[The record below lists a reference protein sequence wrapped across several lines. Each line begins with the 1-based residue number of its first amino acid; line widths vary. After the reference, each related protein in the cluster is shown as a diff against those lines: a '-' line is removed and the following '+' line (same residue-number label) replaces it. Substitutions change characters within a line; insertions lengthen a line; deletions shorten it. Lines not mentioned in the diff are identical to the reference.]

1 MPKYTNKNIFFKID
15 NTINKSFLTDYCAL
29 LFNDKGKPVYYIR
42 IVEKDANAFDNLTH
56 NSGLFNEI
64 HTEKDLKNYKI
75 YPMPNLNKD
84 TDMRRTTVYSVG
96 VGGSGKTYLAMLF
109 AKIYNQLYPENKI
122 YYFTCNPAA
131 SDSSIDAFDMEEI
144 IERVD
149 VRKFSR
155 EWYQTNERGELYAP
169 DSPLNNS
176 LQIFDDLDVLD
187 GEERKMMWKYI
198 TFTNESLR
206 KLDVSSYVMSHSP
219 SDGRITAKFLKE
231 LKIYVIYPSLNFRAC
246 QNDRVLYHYLK
257 YKPSEIYNLCNLPS
271 RWVWINETKRIVI
284 TENQIFRSSSL

>member
-1 MPKYTNKNIFFKID
+1 MPIYNNKNIYFQID
-15 NTINKSFLTDYCAL
+15 RTINKNHLTEYCAVL
-29 LFNDKGKPVYYIR
+29 IYEEGSKPNYYIR
-42 IVEKDANAFDNLTH
+42 VVEKDANIIESS
-56 NSGLFNEI
+56 NSKLFHEI
-64 HTEKDLKNYKI
+64 QTEKILKDYKI
-75 YPMPNLNKD
+75 YPLPNMNKD
-84 TDMRRTTVYSVG
+84 VDMRRTTVYSVG
-96 VGGSGKTYLAMLF
+96 VGGSGKTYLAMFF
-109 AKIYNQLYPENKI
+109 ASLYHQLYPDNKI
-122 YYFTCNPAA
+122 FYFTCNPAKN
-131 SDSSIDAFDMEEI
+131 DPSIDKFHMEDI
-144 IERVD
+144 IERID
-149 VRKFSR
+149 VRKFSL
-155 EWYQTNERGELYAP
+155 EWYGINEKGMLYDE

-257 YKPSEIYNLCNLPS
+257 YKASEIYNLCNLPS

-284 TENQIFRSSSL
+284 TENQIFPSSSL